1 MTRPDLSHVLWRKS
15 SRSEQ
20 AVAECVE
27 VAAAW
32 LRDGGSGARSVAVRD
47 SKDPDGQ
54 VLVFD
59 QAAWRALLDS
69 LKS

>member
-1 MTRPDLSHVLWRKS
+1 MTRPDLSQALWRKS

-20 AVAECVE
+20 ELSECVE
-27 VAAAW
+27 VAATW
-32 LRDGGSGARSVAVRD
+32 WRQGGSGGRSVAVRD

-59 QAAWRALLDS
+59 QAAWRALLEL